1 MATITVSMI
10 GKNEE
15 DNLSRCIKSVKGIAR
30 NIVYADTGSTD
41 TSVNIAE
48 SLGCHIRHVPFDD
61 FAQARNL
68 AKEGL
73 TGDWILQIDADEVLF
88 NPEGLLPLVE
98 SNYYEAY
105 VLAQEH
111 LILGGNKTAMGM
123 RLFRN
128 RPHYQYVGCI
138 HEMPEDMKAI
148 GPDKAISPYMFVQD
162 VCFAHYGCVDE
173 RLRRTKVSDRN
184 LRLLIKDLQ
193 DNPGRGY
200 NKYLMIRDYLN
211 IYKWRTEANGF
222 RCKFGSVEHLLLSA
236 IVRDYEKYKNDIL
249 TRHRDLAKEVLESAQ
264 SVLAQQDYQYIEGD
278 MDPVTLL
285 SLGIVMTN
293 KGD

>member
-10 GKNEE
+10 GKDEE
-15 DNLSRCIKSVKGIAR
+15 DNLSRCIKSVKGIAQ

-41 TSVNIAE
+41 TSVSIAE
-48 SLGCHIRHVPFDD
+48 SLGCHIRHIPFED

-98 SNYYEAY
+98 SSYYEAY

-128 RPHYQYVGCI
+128 RPHYKYVGCI
-138 HEMPEDMKAI
+138 HEMPEDMKAE
-148 GPDKAISPYMFVQD
+148 GPDKAISPFMFVQN
-162 VCFAHYGCVDE
+162 VCFAHFGCIDE
-173 RLRRTKVSDRN
+173 RMRRTKVSDRN
-184 LRLLIKDLQ
+184 LQLLIKDLQ
-193 DNPGRGY
+193 VNPGRSY
-200 NKYLMIRDYLN
+200 NKYLTIRDYLN
-211 IYKWRTEANGF
+211 IYKWRTESNGF
-222 RCKFGSVEHLLLSA
+222 RCKFRSVEHFLLCA
-236 IVRDYEKYKNDIL
+236 IIRDYEKHKHDL
-249 TRHRDLAKEVLESAQ
+249 LARFHDLAKEVYDSAQ
-264 SVLAQQDYQYIEGD
+264 SVLSQQDYQYIETD
-278 MDPVTLL
+278 MSPVTLL
-285 SLGIVMTN
+285 SLGLS
-293 KGD
+293 

>member
-1 MATITVSMI
+1 MTSITVSMI
-10 GKNEE
+10 GKDEE
-15 DNLSRCIKSVKGIAR
+15 DYLSRCIKSVKCIAKT
-30 NIVYADTGSTD
+30 IVYADTGSTD
-41 TSVNIAE
+41 SSVSIAE
-48 SLGCHIRHVPFDD
+48 SLGCHIRHIPFED

-73 TGDWILQIDADEVLF
+73 IGDWILQIDADEVLF

-98 SNYYEAY
+98 SSYYEAY

-128 RPHYQYVGCI
+128 RPHYRYVGCI
-138 HEMPEDMKAI
+138 HEMPEDMKAT

-162 VCFAHYGCVDE
+162 VCFAHFGCIDE
-173 RLRRTKVSDRN
+173 KMCRAKVSDRN
-184 LRLLIKDLQ
+184 LQLLIKDLQ
-193 DNPGRGY
+193 VNPGRSY

-222 RCKFGSVEHLLLSA
+222 RCKFKSIEHFLLCA
-236 IVRDYEKYKNDIL
+236 IIRDYE
-249 TRHRDLAKEVLESAQ
+249 RHKHDLLARYRDLAKEVYDSAQ
-264 SVLAQQDYQYIEGD
+264 SVLSQQDYQYIETD
-278 MDPVTLL
+278 LPPEHLL
-285 SLGIVMTN
+285 SLGLS
-293 KGD
+293 